1 MDEQAMERMVN
12 AQLKQI
18 AIHILETIKASEELS
33 DQALLERRD
42 NLRRLVELYASDW
55 EMRFTMLTTGFML
68 AAEAIAKFF
77 SDTKLKSPMEA
88 LEHILKERGR
98 W

>member
-1 MDEQAMERMVN
+1 MDEQATERMVN

-18 AIHILETIKASEELS
+18 TILILETIRASDELS

-55 EMRFTMLTTGFML
+55 ETRFTMLTTGFMQ
-68 AAEAIAKFF
+68 ATEAIAKFF
-77 SDTKLKSPMEA
+77 SDKKLKSPIEA
-88 LEHILKERGR
+88 LEQVNGKEVD
-98 W
+98 